1 MQLQGFRLMRCMLLL
16 PHLSFLTL
24 VMAPFALKRCCTV
37 FRVRL
42 DIVVVVVVVVVC
54 KLWQSAL
61 SQCAIFV

>member
-1 MQLQGFRLMRCMLLL
+1 MLCTLLL

-24 VMAPFALKRCCTV
+24 VMAPFALKRCCSV
-37 FRVRL
+37 FPVRL
-42 DIVVVVVVVVVC
+42 DIVVVVVVVC